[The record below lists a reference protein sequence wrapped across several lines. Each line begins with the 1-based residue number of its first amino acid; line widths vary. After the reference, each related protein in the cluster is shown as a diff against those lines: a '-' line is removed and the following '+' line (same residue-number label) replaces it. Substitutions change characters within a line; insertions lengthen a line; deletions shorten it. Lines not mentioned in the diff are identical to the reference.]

1 MTTRIAVGYEAEIT
15 VEGDDGGSPARV
27 VKAYRRDHPCIAWL
41 NERLAE
47 WYDPALGLP
56 VAQHEW
62 AAYELLAPEG
72 FVPDP
77 IERRPDAIVLGWGG
91 EPLHAGSGLSER
103 EYRRQ
108 AAAVLEAF
116 ARLGFRHNDLLDRNV
131 LVDGDR
137 IRIVDFTLAEFGE
150 VRLMDALPDPAWAR
164 PGEDERLLDHLRS
177 ARRARLSPARL
188 WRLRRSRHTAKGA

>member
-1 MTTRIAVGYEAEIT
+1 MTRRLAVGYEAEIA
-15 VEGDDGGSPARV
+15 VEGGDDGSPARV
-27 VKAYRRDHPCIAWL
+27 VKTYRRDHPCVAWL

-72 FVPDP
+72 FVPEA

-91 EPLHAGSGLSER
+91 EPLHAGCGLSVR
-103 EYRRQ
+103 DYRRQ

-137 IRIVDFTLAEFGE
+137 IRIIDFTLAEFGD
-150 VRLMDALPDPAWAR
+150 VRLMDTLPDPGWAR
-164 PGEDERLLDHLRS
+164 AGEDHRLLDHLRS
-177 ARRARLSPARL
+177 ARRARRYRIP
-188 WRLRRSRHTAKGA
+188 RRKSHGP